1 MEKKAPPWPWGL
13 VDNND
18 TIVIMPGTCRRDCK
32 DFPCLLSFPLHQHLI
47 HVKYSS
53 LCLSFVNRRAPG
65 VIGWVYSVC
74 PHVSDPGSDAGT
86 QRCGGQS
93 PERSPFRK
101 AYSVPKQLHGIWT
114 WALWESWETKLRAH
128 PWQGESLSHLL
139 ERDGGHGMGPAV
151 LSWPLRH

>member
-1 MEKKAPPWPWGL
+1 MIL
-13 VDNND
+13 LL
-18 TIVIMPGTCRRDCK
+18 
-32 DFPCLLSFPLHQHLI
+32 PCQALAEETAKIFHLLSFPLHQHLI

-101 AYSVPKQLHGIWT
+101 AHSVPKQPHGI
-114 WALWESWETKLRAH
+114 
-128 PWQGESLSHLL
+128 
-139 ERDGGHGMGPAV
+139 
-151 LSWPLRH
+151 